1 MNEFET
7 LEEQKE
13 RENFLL
19 RSRFPEE
26 CKKLPLDYLDDY
38 EKSIVQ
44 KCINQEELNDT
55 ELKDLKQLL
64 ENYRPFLKQYDVD
77 KVEKNLEDNI
87 RVITSSKE
95 LLNLLDNPDRYRFDM
110 HYKIDGQILRLQFKL
125 KPISDSD
132 YMDLL
137 SVQTRVFRE
146 LDVDEKVVYSKTLN
160 NIELSPEEEKMQ
172 QQINDKIVEIIG
184 NVDDSN
190 ERITEFLIKHVDL
203 VDDEDEPLT
212 QELQERLWHKID
224 MGTRNLIYAKCKEI
238 LKIDEN
244 LEVELFPAIR

>member
-19 RSRFPEE
+19 HSRFPEE

-44 KCINQEELNDT
+44 KCINHKELNDT

-95 LLNLLDNPDRYRFDM
+95 LLNILDNPDRYRFDM

-125 KPISDSD
+125 NPISDSE
-132 YMDLL
+132 YMEIVDA
-137 SVQTRVFRE
+137 QTRIFKT
-146 LDVDEKVVYSKTLN
+146 LDNNEKLVYSKYTN
-160 NIELSPEEEKMQ
+160 NQELSPEESKMMKH
-172 QQINDKIVEIIG
+172 IEDKIIDIFG
-184 NVDDSN
+184 DVDNNNDM
-190 ERITEFLIKHVDL
+190 ITQFLINHVDL
-203 VDDEDEPLT
+203 IEDDNTPMTKEI
-212 QELQERLWHKID
+212 QIKLWHKID
-224 MGTRNLIYAKCKEI
+224 MSTRNAIYVKCKE
-238 LKIDEN
+238 LLRIDQE
-244 LEVELFPAIR
+244 LEVELFPSIR